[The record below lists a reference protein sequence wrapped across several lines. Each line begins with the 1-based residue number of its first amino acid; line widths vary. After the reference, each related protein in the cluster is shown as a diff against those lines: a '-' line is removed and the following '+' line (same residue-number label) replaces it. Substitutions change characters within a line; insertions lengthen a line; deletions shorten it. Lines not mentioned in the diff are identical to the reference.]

1 MLNDERLDAY
11 AEELYRALREVR
23 SVAPLTEREPG
34 ITIEDAYGIQSRLL
48 ERRQAR
54 DGERIVGKKIG
65 VTSEVV
71 QKSLAVDQPD
81 FGELT
86 SAMVIPNG
94 GTVPMPRTILARAE
108 GEIAF
113 RLSRDLEGTNV
124 TPEQV
129 LAATDTVVACFEIV
143 DSRIRDWKIRIQ
155 DTVADNASSCFFVIG
170 EPAARPADVDLVGC
184 KMTLWKNGAVIG
196 TGTGAATLGSP
207 LRAVAWLANTLGG
220 FGRPLRAG
228 EVILSGSLGPL
239 VPVVPGDDMKVEIE
253 GLGSA
258 TVSFR

>member
-1 MLNDERLDAY
+1 MNEDRIDAY
-11 AEELYRALREVR
+11 AEELYRAVREAR
-23 SVAPLTEREPG
+23 SVAPLTEREPA
-34 ITIEDAYGIQSRLL
+34 ITLEDAYGIQRRLL
-48 ERRQAR
+48 ERKLSR

-71 QKSLAVDQPD
+71 MKMLDVDRPD

-94 GTVPMPRTILARAE
+94 GTVPMAKTILARAE

-113 RLSRDLEGTNV
+113 RLSKDLVGPGVGPDE
-124 TPEQV
+124 V
-129 LAATDTVVACFEIV
+129 LAATESVVACFEIV

-155 DTVADNASSCFFVIG
+155 DTVADNASSCFFVVG

-184 KMTLWKNGAVIG
+184 KMTLEKNGEVIG

-207 LRAVAWLANTLGG
+207 LTAVAWLANTLSA

-228 EVILSGSLGPL
+228 EIILSGSLGPL
-239 VPVVPGDDMKVEIE
+239 VPVVAGDRMRVEIE

-258 TVSFR
+258 RVEFA